1 MSVIDPAIQKALN
14 DAGYDAGPADGV
26 MGKKTRAAIT
36 RFQVDQKLVADG
48 IMGPKTLAALTGL
61 RARTDSSAPILN
73 RAAFAAWAPDAVP
86 NTVDALEAAIRA
98 YPVLLDPAVL
108 DDWLGQMWVESAGFS
123 VLVEN
128 LNYSVEALISKF
140 GRHRISIAE
149 AQRYGRAPGRPAD
162 QKAIAN
168 IIYGGEWGRVNLGNI
183 GPNDGW
189 ENRGSGVKQITGLAN
204 IRESGFTA
212 KELREDI
219 YKSCLAA
226 AKFFINHGCVPFAQR
241 GDVVGVTKKVNG
253 GTNGLVDR
261 AAKTASARNVIL

>member
-1 MSVIDPAIQKALN
+1 MTIREIQKALN
-14 DAGYDAGPADGV
+14 DAGYDAGPVDGV

-61 RARTDSSAPILN
+61 RTRTDSSTPILN

-123 VLVEN
+123 TLVEN
-128 LNYSVEALISKF
+128 LNYSVAALISKF

-162 QKAIAN
+162 QQAIAN
-168 IIYGGEWGRVNLGNI
+168 IIYGGEWGRVNLGNTQ
-183 GPNDGW
+183 PDDGW
-189 ENRGSGVKQITGLAN
+189 EMRGSGVKQITGRAN
-204 IRESGFTA
+204 ITKSGFTA

-219 YKSCLAA
+219 FKSCLAA
-226 AKFFINHGCVPFAQR
+226 ADFFISHGCVPLAQR
-241 GDVVGVTKKVNG
+241 GDVVGVTRKVNG
-253 GTNGLVDR
+253 GTNGLTER
-261 AAKTASARNVIL
+261 TAKTASARKVIL

>member
-1 MSVIDPAIQKALN
+1 MTIREIQKALN
-14 DAGYDAGPADGV
+14 DAGYNAGPVDGI
-26 MGKKTRAAIT
+26 MGKATRAAIT

-48 IMGPKTLAALTGL
+48 VVGPKTALALANV
-61 RARTDSSAPILN
+61 RQRTDSSSAILN
-73 RAAFAAWAPDAVP
+73 RSAFAVWAPDAVP

-123 VLVEN
+123 TLVEN
-128 LNYSVEALISKF
+128 LNYSVDALISMF
-140 GRHRISIAE
+140 GRHRISIAD

-168 IIYGGEWGRVNLGNI
+168 ILYGGEWGRKNLGNI

-204 IRESGFTA
+204 ITASGFTA

-226 AKFFINHGCVPFAQR
+226 ADFFISHGCVPLAKR
-241 GDVVGVTKKVNG
+241 GDIAGVTKKVNG
-253 GTNGLVDR
+253 GYNGLAER